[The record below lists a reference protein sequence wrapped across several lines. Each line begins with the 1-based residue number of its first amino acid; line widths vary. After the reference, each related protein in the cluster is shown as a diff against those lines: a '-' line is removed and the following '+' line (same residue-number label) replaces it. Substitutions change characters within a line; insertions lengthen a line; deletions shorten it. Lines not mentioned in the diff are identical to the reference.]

1 MKTGNKNR
9 TTGATNMNEHSSRS
23 HAIFQIVVEMAEA
36 DKKGVKVGKLNLID
50 LAGSE
55 RQSKTGATG
64 DRLKEATK
72 INKALSALGNVI
84 YALAENSSHV
94 PYRDSKLTR
103 LLQDSLG
110 GNSKTIMIA
119 NIGPA
124 SSNYEETI
132 ITLRYAHRAKAI
144 KNTPI
149 KNEDIQNTRLL
160 ELQTEIERL
169 KMLIMEKSGVLP
181 EEGEQ
186 NNVDGDEDSGS
197 SDGDDDEVA
206 VPGKKKENDKHLE
219 ETKMQVSELG
229 KKLKMLESQT
239 VHGGKDVA
247 DSISENQLRLEESQA
262 EIAARKVV
270 FII

>member
-1 MKTGNKNR
+1 MV
-9 TTGATNMNEHSSRS
+9 
-23 HAIFQIVVEMAEA
+23 F
-36 DKKGVKVGKLNLID
+36 
-50 LAGSE
+50 
-55 RQSKTGATG
+55 
-64 DRLKEATK
+64 
-72 INKALSALGNVI
+72 LGNVI

-132 ITLRYAHRAKAI
+132 VTLRYAYRAKAI

-160 ELQTEIERL
+160 ELQNEIERL
-169 KMLIMEKSGVLP
+169 KALIMEKSGSVP
-181 EEGEQ
+181 EETEL
-186 NNVDGDEDSGS
+186 NESDLEAES
-197 SDGDDDEVA
+197 SASDDEENESGKDKEK
-206 VPGKKKENDKHLE
+206 GKKLE
-219 ETKMQVSELG
+219 EGKMQLDELG
-229 KKLKMLESQT
+229 KKLKMLESQM

-247 DSISENQLRLEESQA
+247 DSVSENQLKLEQSQA
-262 EIAARKVV
+262 EIAARKV
-270 FII
+270 FFFN

>member
-1 MKTGNKNR
+1 M
-9 TTGATNMNEHSSRS
+9 
-23 HAIFQIVVEMAEA
+23 
-36 DKKGVKVGKLNLID
+36 
-50 LAGSE
+50 
-55 RQSKTGATG
+55 
-64 DRLKEATK
+64 
-72 INKALSALGNVI
+72 I

-132 ITLRYAHRAKAI
+132 ITLRYAYRAKAI

-160 ELQTEIERL
+160 ELQNEIERL
-169 KMLIMEKSGVLP
+169 KMLIMEKSGTLP
-181 EEGEQ
+181 ENNELKESDLEGDSSSSEEE
-186 NNVDGDEDSGS
+186 NEDDEDK
-197 SDGDDDEVA
+197 EK
-206 VPGKKKENDKHLE
+206 GKKLE
-219 ETKMQVSELG
+219 EGKMELDELG
-229 KKLKMLESQT
+229 KKLKLLENQM

-247 DSISENQLRLEESQA
+247 DSVCENQLKLEQTHT
-262 EIAARKVV
+262 EIAARKV
-270 FII
+270 FIQIIFKLIYLRTIGSFALNTIYTAILSALYIICIGASAKPTY

>member
-1 MKTGNKNR
+1 M
-9 TTGATNMNEHSSRS
+9 
-23 HAIFQIVVEMAEA
+23 
-36 DKKGVKVGKLNLID
+36 
-50 LAGSE
+50 
-55 RQSKTGATG
+55 
-64 DRLKEATK
+64 
-72 INKALSALGNVI
+72 I

-132 ITLRYAHRAKAI
+132 ITLRYAYRAKAI
-144 KNTPI
+144 KNTPV

-169 KMLIMEKSGVLP
+169 KMLIMERSGALP
-181 EEGEQ
+181 EQ
-186 NNVDGDEDSGS
+186 NEPNESDAEEEAAGS
-197 SDGDDDEVA
+197 DVEEV
-206 VPGKKKENDKHLE
+206 VPGRKKENDKHLE

-229 KKLKMLESQT
+229 KKLKQLERQT
-239 VHGGKDVA
+239 VHGGKDVV
-247 DSISENQLRLEESQA
+247 DSVSENQLRLEESQA
-262 EIAARKVV
+262 EIAARKVFFCN
-270 FII
+270 FIQTAVIRLWFCRKEKWKCSSALNLKKKIVWN

>member
-1 MKTGNKNR
+1 MKIGNKNR
-9 TTGATNMNEHSSRS
+9 TTGATNMNERSSRS
-23 HAIFQIVVEMAEA
+23 HAIFQIVIEMAET

-55 RQSKTGATG
+55 RQSKTGSTG
-64 DRLKEATK
+64 DRLREAAK

-84 YALAENSSHV
+84 YALAESSSHV

-124 SSNYEETI
+124 SSNYDETI
-132 ITLRYAHRAKAI
+132 ITLRYAYRAKAI

-149 KNEDIQNTRLL
+149 KNEDIQNTKLL
-160 ELQTEIERL
+160 ELQNEIERL
-169 KMLIMEKSGVLP
+169 KRLIMEKSGSLP
-181 EEGEQ
+181 AEGEWNESDLEAESSSSDEEGIEISA
-186 NNVDGDEDSGS
+186 EDK
-197 SDGDDDEVA
+197 EKT
-206 VPGKKKENDKHLE
+206 KKLE
-219 ETKMQVSELG
+219 EEKMQIDELS
-229 KKLKMLESQT
+229 KKLKMLEGQM

-247 DSISENQLRLEESQA
+247 DSVSENQLKIEESKT
-262 EIAARKVV
+262 EIAARKVCIY
-270 FII
+270 FFM

>member
-1 MKTGNKNR
+1 M
-9 TTGATNMNEHSSRS
+9 
-23 HAIFQIVVEMAEA
+23 
-36 DKKGVKVGKLNLID
+36 
-50 LAGSE
+50 
-55 RQSKTGATG
+55 
-64 DRLKEATK
+64 
-72 INKALSALGNVI
+72 I

-132 ITLRYAHRAKAI
+132 ITLRYAYRAKAI

-160 ELQTEIERL
+160 ELQNEIERL
-169 KMLIMEKSGVLP
+169 KMLIMEKSGTLP
-181 EEGEQ
+181 ENNELKESDLEGDSSSEEE
-186 NNVDGDEDSGS
+186 NEDDEDK
-197 SDGDDDEVA
+197 EK
-206 VPGKKKENDKHLE
+206 GKKLE
-219 ETKMQVSELG
+219 EGKMELDELG
-229 KKLKMLESQT
+229 KKLKLLENQM

-247 DSISENQLRLEESQA
+247 DSVCENQLKLEQTHT
-262 EIAARKVV
+262 EIAARKV
-270 FII
+270 FIKIICKFIYLRTIESLP